1 MKNHTT
7 DMFHCQRLTGVSLRL
22 GIVIQFIIILEVDG
36 LDGREVKSPKRMIQ
50 SMLTAPIVVQK
61 ITDGQ
66 PWSCLPN
73 MWLMGILRFGV
84 ALFVF

>member
-36 LDGREVKSPKRMIQ
+36 LDGREVKSP
-50 SMLTAPIVVQK
+50 IVVQK

>member
-1 MKNHTT
+1 
-7 DMFHCQRLTGVSLRL
+7 MFHCQRLTGVSLRL

-36 LDGREVKSPKRMIQ
+36 REVKSQKRMIE
-50 SMLTAPIVVQK
+50 SMVTAPIVVQE
-61 ITDGQ
+61 ITYGQ
-66 PWSCLPN
+66 PWSCLPK